1 MKLNVREVIKPA
13 VALIVICLVSSLL
26 LAGTNA
32 ITKDKILETQKKQAE
47 QSRQLVFPEAA
58 SFGPEQTVPVEGG
71 DNDVTYC
78 TALDATGAN
87 IGYVFTNTCRG
98 YGGDVTVMTGIDPN
112 GTVVRTVILSMD
124 DETPGLGQNAGKP
137 DFLDQFTGKTGPFQ
151 WVKADGQGNDI
162 TGVTSASF
170 TSKAVIACV
179 NQALTVY
186 QSLGGEQ

>member
-13 VALIVICLVSSLL
+13 IALILICLVSSLL

-58 SFGPEQTVPVEGG
+58 SFGPEQAK
-71 DNDVTYC
+71 DDVTYSA
-78 TALDATGAN
+78 ALDGTGAN
-87 IGYVFTNTCRG
+87 IGYVFTCTNRG
-98 YGGDVTVMTGIDPN
+98 YGGDVTVMTGIDTN
-112 GTVVRTVILSMD
+112 GTVVRTVVLSMD

-137 DFLDQFTGKTGPFQ
+137 DFLDQFLGKTGPFQ